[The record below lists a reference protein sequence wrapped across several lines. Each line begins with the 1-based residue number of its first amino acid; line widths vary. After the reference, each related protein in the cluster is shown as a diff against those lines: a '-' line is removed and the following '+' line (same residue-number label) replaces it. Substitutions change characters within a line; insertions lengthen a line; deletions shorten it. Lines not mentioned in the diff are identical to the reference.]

1 MIYLHFLIFNILEI
15 YSCFCYNMRMEN
27 ERTIV
32 AIATPVGSGGVGIVR
47 LSGSE
52 SLNIAKAMFDK
63 DIKEPRYMYLG
74 NITTENLNEKGF
86 VVYFKAPHS
95 YTGEDVVEF
104 QVHGG
109 ILIVNEVLRKCIS
122 LGAVLA
128 ERGEFTKRAFLNNKV
143 SLNEA
148 ESLMDYI
155 NAQSN
160 AELIASQNAISGA
173 FSSQIG
179 SFMDKLKDCL
189 AQINVTFDYPEH
201 DDEYRTAQEIKQD
214 IELLNKDIISLANT
228 YNSGKM
234 IKNGVNVCLVG
245 APNVGKSS
253 ILNALINADVA
264 IVTDIA
270 GTTTDAL
277 TESYVYNNVR
287 FNIIDTAGLRES
299 DNLIEQKGIERT
311 LRNID
316 KADIVLC
323 IFDVTNFDNVDEIL
337 HKTNG
342 TKRLLV
348 FNKSDLDFDENKIK
362 QSAKNEDY
370 VIISSKDSAQIE
382 QLKSKI
388 FNKTMDEHLDY
399 NANIVLN
406 ERHYNLLKKASESLQ
421 RALDNMD
428 LVTLDCIAS
437 DIMEA
442 YNDLSQLLGYG
453 DIEDILDTIF
463 SKFCLGK

>member
-1 MIYLHFLIFNILEI
+1 
-15 YSCFCYNMRMEN
+15 MEN
-27 ERTIV
+27 NKTIV
-32 AIATPVGSGGVGIVR
+32 AIATPIGSAGVGIVR
-47 LSGSE
+47 LSGND
-52 SLNIAKAMFDK
+52 SLSIAKQMFNK
-63 DIKEPRYMYLG
+63 EIKEPRYMYLG
-74 NITTENLNEKGF
+74 NIKTDNLNEKGF

-95 YTGEDVVEF
+95 YTGEDVIEF

-160 AELIASQNAISGA
+160 AELIASQNAISGGFSKKINA
-173 FSSQIG
+173 F
-179 SFMDKLKDCL
+179 MENLKDCL

-201 DDEYRTAQEIKQD
+201 DDEYRTAQEIKED
-214 IELLNKDIISLANT
+214 IKKLNADIITLANT
-228 YNSGKM
+228 YNSGKL

-245 APNVGKSS
+245 SPNVGKSS

-277 TESYVYNNVR
+277 TESYLFNNVR
-287 FNIIDTAGLRES
+287 FNIIDTAGLRDSE
-299 DNLIEQKGIERT
+299 NIIEQKGIERT
-311 LRNID
+311 LKNID

-323 IFDVTNFDNVDEIL
+323 VFDITNIADINEIL
-337 HKTNG
+337 EKTKH

-348 FNKSDLDFDENKIK
+348 FNKSDLNYDENQIK
-362 QSAKNEDY
+362 QYAKNEDY
-370 VIISSKDSAQIE
+370 IVISAKDNVQIE
-382 QLKSKI
+382 ELKSKI
-388 FNKTMDEHLDY
+388 YQKTMNEHLDY
-399 NANIVLN
+399 NSSIILN
-406 ERHYNLLKKASESLQ
+406 ERHYNLLKNASENLQ
-421 RALDNMD
+421 RALDNID
-428 LVTLDCIAS
+428 CVTLDCIAS

-442 YNDLSQLLGYG
+442 YNNLSQILGYG